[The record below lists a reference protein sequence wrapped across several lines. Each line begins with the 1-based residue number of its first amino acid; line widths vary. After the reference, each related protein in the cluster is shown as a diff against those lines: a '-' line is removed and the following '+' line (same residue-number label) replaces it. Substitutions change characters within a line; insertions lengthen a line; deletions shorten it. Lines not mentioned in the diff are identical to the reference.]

1 MGTVEI
7 LYRYRPFFKLP
18 HHYVKY
24 LEPVYEGFENFSFN
38 EVNYEIMQKDI
49 RFLENSRAANTPLQS
64 LTNQDFEKVVDVF
77 EKFVFLGESPSRD
90 NLVMRFIERMP
101 KEISVRIPK
110 EALEYIYQKVSWFLL
125 TLCDVVLER

>member
-1 MGTVEI
+1 M
-7 LYRYRPFFKLP
+7 
-18 HHYVKY
+18 
-24 LEPVYEGFENFSFN
+24 YEGFENFSFN

-49 RFLENSRAANTPLQS
+49 RFLENSRANTPLQS

-90 NLVMRFIERMP
+90 NLVIRFIERMP

-110 EALEYIYQKVSWFLL
+110 EALEYIYQKVREAVLL
-125 TLCDVVLER
+125 MTLCDVVLERREGEA